1 MANRLSPLPPRILLF
16 AVLVATAAVAQE
28 PTTDRVHAV
37 GYSVTVNAICGTTG
51 LFFLD
56 ATGQE
61 CRLYAEYG
69 GGTLPHWFE
78 DLGPP
83 RRGRWLVFE
92 SGVQINRTPALIYW
106 QIGFRNQKN
115 TKLKRKDLSKLL
127 DILDVIRARA
137 PGAVIYVSGMSD
149 YSPNNCSSVNAKAV
163 TKSWNAAG
171 ALWATE
177 PDVYMGPVMP
187 TITPAQTAGSDPCHL
202 GPQGALEHGAL
213 LHAFFDPL
221 MSP

>member
-1 MANRLSPLPPRILLF
+1 MKNRNTCPIALLLCLG
-16 AVLVATAAVAQE
+16 VLTAGLEAQE
-28 PTTDRVHAV
+28 PTATRMHAV
-37 GYSVTVNAICGTTG
+37 GYSVTANAICGTTG

-56 ATGQE
+56 RNGQE
-61 CRLYAEYG
+61 CYLYAEYG
-69 GGTLPHWFE
+69 GGTMYLWWEHI
-78 DLGPP
+78 GPP
-83 RRGRWLVFE
+83 VGPKWQLFQ
-92 SGVQINRTPALIYW
+92 SGIELNGTPPLIYW

-137 PGAVIYVSGMSD
+137 PGARIYVSGMSD
-149 YSPNNCSSVNAKAV
+149 YSPNNCSSVNSNAV

-221 MSP
+221 ISP